1 MRLVSTWRLWL
12 AGLLLVG
19 CRSQDD
25 PGPQGGQ
32 QAANQA
38 MPVEVERLVPG
49 EVREANEYLGT
60 LISRSSITVYPQ
72 VAGYVK
78 AIPLEPGARVSQGE
92 VLLVVDPRRES
103 AGLRATQAQRAAAV
117 AQREFARQT
126 RKRSEQLLKEGLQ
139 SRQDYDQAV
148 AQARQAEAS
157 ARAIEAQVQA
167 QQVQLGFYEVS
178 APFSGTVGDYPV
190 KVGDFVMP
198 QTPLTTLDQ
207 SNTLEVSVQIPVERA
222 RTVRQ
227 GVTPVEVLDPEGRLL
242 VSAPVSFVAPTP
254 NATTQLVEILAAFE
268 NTVGLRAGQLV
279 RARVVYATRDALRVP
294 TAAVT
299 RISSQTFVF
308 VAKEAD
314 GGTVA
319 QRAPVSLGLVSGN
332 DYEVTE
338 GLDAGTPVVLSG
350 IQLLRDGQPIQ
361 PKAPARRAAPGVGG
375 SGPGQDGGSAAPRQ
389 EAGSEVRDAG
399 GSAAP
404 GQ

>member
-1 MRLVSTWRLWL
+1 MRLVSARSLWL
-12 AGLLLVG
+12 AGLLLLG
-19 CRSQDD
+19 CRPHDD
-25 PGPQGGQ
+25 QGPQGGQ
-32 QAANQA
+32 QAASQPL
-38 MPVEVERLVPG
+38 PVEVERLAPG

-78 AIPLEPGARVSQGE
+78 AIPLEPGARVTQGE

-103 AGLRATQAQRAAAV
+103 AGLRATRAQRAAAL

-139 SRQDYDQAV
+139 SRQDYEQSV

-167 QQVQLGFYEVS
+167 QQVQLGFYAVS

-190 KVGDFVMP
+190 KVGDFVTQ

-222 RTVRQ
+222 RTVRM
-227 GVTPVEVLDPEGRLL
+227 GTTPVEVLDAEGRLV
-242 VSAPVSFVAPTP
+242 VSAPVNFVAPTP
-254 NATTQLVEILAAFE
+254 NAATQLVEVQAVFE

-299 RISSQTFVF
+299 RISSQSFVF
-308 VAKEAD
+308 VARDTD

-319 QRAPVSLGLVSGN
+319 QRTPVSLGLVSGN
-332 DYEVTE
+332 DYEVTG

-361 PKAPARRAAPGVGG
+361 PKPHARTPAPGVGG
-375 SGPGQDGGSAAPRQ
+375 SGPGQDGGTPPPRQ
-389 EAGSEVRDAG
+389 DAG
-399 GSAAP
+399 TGATP